1 MNRGQGDP
9 SSDASCEL
17 VVIGAS
23 WGGLHA
29 VSTILAGLPADFPAP
44 VVIVQHRQ
52 EDAKDLLSGLLDRHG
67 PLTVREADDKT
78 KLSAGCVLI
87 APPGY
92 HVLIE
97 HGHLELSTEAQVR
110 FSRPSIDVAMETA
123 AHAYGDRAIGVVL
136 TGANEDGAAGLAEI
150 RRLGG
155 IAVAQDPDTAEKAIM
170 PAAAIAAADPQHV
183 RRLEDIA
190 PLLVKLASGEKV
202 QADA

>member
-1 MNRGQGDP
+1 MN
-9 SSDASCEL
+9 SCEL
-17 VVIGAS
+17 VIIGAS

-29 VSTILAGLPADFPAP
+29 VGEILAGLPADFPAP
-44 VVIVQHRQ
+44 VVVIQHRQ
-52 EDAKDLLSGLLDRHG
+52 EDVKDLLSGLLDRRGH
-67 PLTVREADDKT
+67 LTVREAEDKT
-78 KLSAGCVLI
+78 RLTAGCVHI

-97 HGHLELSTEAQVR
+97 PGHLELSTEAQVK

-155 IAVAQDPDTAEKAIM
+155 VAVAQDPESAEKPIM
-170 PAAAIAAADPQHV
+170 PAAAIAAADPQFV
-183 RRLEDIA
+183 RPLEEIA
-190 PLLVKLASGEKV
+190 PLLVELASGARVE
-202 QADA
+202 ADA

>member
-1 MNRGQGDP
+1 MTDC
-9 SSDASCEL
+9 DL
-17 VVIGAS
+17 VIIGAS

-29 VSTILAGLPADFPAP
+29 VSEILAGLPEDFPAP

-52 EDAKDLLSGLLDRHG
+52 EGAENLLPGLLDRQG
-67 PLTVREADDKT
+67 PLKVREAEDKT
-78 KLSAGCVLI
+78 QLSAGCVHV

-92 HVLIE
+92 HVLVE
-97 HGHLELSTEAQVR
+97 KGHLELSTEGQVS

-155 IAVAQDPDTAEKAIM
+155 VAVAQDPDTAEKSTM
-170 PAAAIAAADPQHV
+170 PAAAIAAASPQHV
-183 RRLEDIA
+183 RPLDEIA
-190 PLLVKLASGEKV
+190 PLLVRLASGERV
-202 QADA
+202 QSDA